1 MKCVERP
8 DDFEQ
13 RRAHLRAMSDDELH
27 AHFWNLV
34 EKVVTPLIDEA
45 RTNTSPSIERSV
57 LLRMGFSSV
66 EAKNLVSRMAER
78 GGLLEQGAGH
88 IVLKLATA
96 KNVSVRETGLALL
109 EGRWWEDIRP

>member
-1 MKCVERP
+1 MKSVERS

-13 RRAHLRAMSDDELH
+13 RRAHLRALSDDALH
-27 AHFWNLV
+27 THFWDLV
-34 EKVVTPLIDEA
+34 DKVVSPLIEEA

-57 LLRMGFSSV
+57 LVRMGFSSV
-66 EAKNLVSRMAER
+66 EAKDLVSRMAER

-88 IVLKLATA
+88 IILKLATA
-96 KNVSVRETGLALL
+96 KRASVREAGLALL

>member
-1 MKCVERP
+1 MKCAERS

-13 RRAHLRAMSDDELH
+13 RRSHLRAMSDEELH
-27 AHFWNLV
+27 THFWKLV
-34 EKVVTPLIDEA
+34 DQIVGPLIEEA

-66 EAKNLVSRMAER
+66 EAKDLVARMVER

-96 KNVSVRETGLALL
+96 KCVSVRETGLALL